1 MRGLTR
7 YVVPGL
13 VIQAV
18 LVGGGYATGRELVEF
33 FLSVNPASGLIG
45 MALTALLFSVGAMIA
60 FELARSA
67 GAFDYNSLMGLLLG
81 RFRWLFE
88 IGYIAALILS
98 LAVVSAAASELLAEL
113 AGMPHWLSA
122 SLFMAIVAGLVF
134 FGNTLIERVISAW
147 SIIFYIAYG
156 AMFVLVVAQFGPD
169 MAHALGAES
178 VDAGPALWNGVSYT
192 AYNITIL
199 PVLIF
204 VARDFASRREALW
217 AGAIAGPLILFPGFA
232 FLLTLSAF
240 YPEVKA
246 SALPVSYVLDRVDSP
261 ALSLVIRL
269 VIFGA
274 LLKTGVGLLHGFNE
288 RLARTGLDRG
298 RPLPKAARPAI
309 AIALIILAGYA
320 ATAIGLI
327 ELIGTGYRYSAAYF
341 LVVLVLPLL
350 TVGLYRLF
358 RGGPELRPAE

>member
-1 MRGLTR
+1 MRNLTR
-7 YVVPGL
+7 LVVPGL

-33 FLSVNPASGLIG
+33 FLSIGPASALLG
-45 MALTALLFSVGAMIA
+45 MALTALLFSIGAMIS

-67 GAFDYNSLMGLLLG
+67 RAFDYDSFMKLLLG

-88 IGYIAALILS
+88 AGYIAALTLA

-122 SLFMAIVAGLVF
+122 SLFMIVVAGLVF
-134 FGNTLIERVISAW
+134 FGSTLVERVISAW

-156 AMFVLVVAQFGPD
+156 TMFVLVVSRFGD
-169 MAHALGAES
+169 SMTAAFAAEPLRPL
-178 VDAGPALWNGVSYT
+178 PALWNGLSYT
-192 AYNITIL
+192 AYNITLI

-217 AGAIAGPLILFPGFA
+217 AGALAGPLILFPGFA
-232 FLLTLSAF
+232 FLLTLIAF
-240 YPEVKA
+240 YPDIRE
-246 SALPVSYVLDRVDSP
+246 SPLPVSYVLDQVGSP
-261 ALSLVIRL
+261 ALSLTIRL

-288 RLARTGLDRG
+288 RIARAAVDRG
-298 RPLPKAARPAI
+298 RPLPKAARPLVAI
-309 AIALIILAGYA
+309 TLIVLAGYA
-320 ATAIGLI
+320 ATAIGLVD
-327 ELIGTGYRYSAAYF
+327 LIGTGYRYSALYF
-341 LVVLVLPLL
+341 LVVLVIPLL
-350 TVGLYRLF
+350 TVGLYRLT
-358 RGGPELRPAE
+358 RGTAETR

>member
-33 FLSVNPASGLIG
+33 FLSVNPVSGLIG
-45 MALTALLFSVGAMIA
+45 MALTALLFSIGAMIA

-67 GAFDYNSLMGLLLG
+67 KAFDYNSLMGLLLG

-88 IGYIAALILS
+88 IGYIAALILA

-122 SLFMAIVAGLVF
+122 SLFMALVAALVF

-156 AMFVLVVAQFGPD
+156 TMFVLVVAQFGGD
-169 MAHALGAES
+169 MATALGSEP
-178 VDAGPALWNGVSYT
+178 VRAGPALWNGVSYT

-217 AGAIAGPLILFPGFA
+217 AGAIAGPLILLPGFA

-240 YPEVKA
+240 YPDVKA

-261 ALSLVIRL
+261 TLSLVIRL

-288 RLARTGLDRG
+288 RLARSALDRG

-309 AIALIILAGYA
+309 AVSLIVLAGYA

-327 ELIGTGYRYSAAYF
+327 DLIGTGYRYSAVYF
-341 LVVLVLPLL
+341 LVVLVVPLL
-350 TVGLYRLF
+350 TVGLYRLM
-358 RGGPELRPAE
+358 RGGQAVPATV